1 MTRDARSTL
10 EARIPCLGE
19 SASRSVTFTDGVVQA
34 FCAATG
40 DNNPVHLSDEFAAA
54 TRFGRR
60 IVNGMLTCA
69 LVSSVIGTQLPGP
82 GAIYLTQ
89 TFTFVAPVF
98 LGVQVTATVT
108 VLEVAGD
115 KPIVRLRTL
124 CRRAD
129 EQTVLDG
136 EATVLIDSALGS
148 RA

>member
-1 MTRDARSTL
+1 MPTEAARTL
-10 EARIPCLGE
+10 RARALAVGKT
-19 SASRSVTFTDGVVQA
+19 ASRSVTFTDEIVTA

-82 GAIYLTQ
+82 GTIYLSQ

-98 LGVQVTATVT
+98 IGDEVTATVS
-108 VLEVAGD
+108 VLHIREDRPILRLGTICRKADGEV
-115 KPIVRLRTL
+115 
-124 CRRAD
+124 
-129 EQTVLDG
+129 VLDG
-136 EATVLIDSALGS
+136 EATVLIDSEHGS
-148 RA
+148 GG